1 MKGLREELQRL
12 QKTHG
17 QLTPQIVL
25 TAARSEKSPLHMEF
39 DWDDKVAGEQWRLD
53 QAARLIKRVRVKFVD
68 STGEVQKVRAYVSMP
83 NDDGP
88 GRTYRPVEDVV
99 ADEFSLKLIQ
109 ADMQRDWQAFKR
121 RYERFDE
128 FARMILRDLGAA

>member
-25 TAARSEKSPLHMEF
+25 TAARSPKSPLHMEF
-39 DWDDKVAGEQWRLD
+39 DWDDKVAGDQWRLD
-53 QAARLIKRVRVKFVD
+53 QATRLIKRVKVKFVD
-68 STGEVQKVRAYVSMP
+68 SAGDVQRIRAYVSLP
-83 NDDGP
+83 NEEGP
-88 GRTYRPVEDVV
+88 GRNYQPVEAVV
-99 ADEFSLKLIQ
+99 QDQFSLKLIL
-109 ADMQRDWQAFKR
+109 ADMERDWQAFKR
-121 RYERFDE
+121 RYDRFDE